1 MENEEYLV
9 PCLAT
14 LAMGD
19 INAVA
24 FGQTAHL
31 AVVIRSGA
39 LELRDFIGLR
49 ARPSRRSIVAGLM
62 IDDFVL
68 FEKVEEQ
75 EMQRLQR
82 GEKSKGAEVP

>member
-1 MENEEYLV
+1 
-9 PCLAT
+9 
-14 LAMGD
+14 MGD

-49 ARPSRRSIVAGLM
+49 ARPSRRPIVAGLM
-62 IDDFVL
+62 ID
-68 FEKVEEQ
+68 ECE
-75 EMQRLQR
+75 
-82 GEKSKGAEVP
+82 G